1 MSKRGKMKAGAAIAG
16 ATLLFGVTTAGAA
29 APGTTQGPSTTVDPY
44 VIPVDATNTTI
55 KSLLTVDNLAADN
68 GYTMAGIPDGLG
80 AYKDGNNVVLLSN
93 HELGNTQGVVRTHGF
108 VGSFVSQWTIDPTLK
123 FVAGKDAIQTLDWAG
138 TTPSAF
144 ARFCSADLAQ
154 APQLYNTV
162 SGKGFNGRLFMNGE
176 ETGLEGRAVATDP
189 ATGSSWVLPA
199 LGRTSWE
206 NALAAYT
213 PTSDTQLVIGMND
226 SSAANQ
232 TANLIYVGT
241 KTNTGSPV
249 DKAGLT
255 NGLLYTMKLTGGVTT
270 DAAFR
275 TTYGLNSP
283 QPFTLAQITGAT
295 GALLQTDSVAKGGF
309 GPDRTEDGVWDPAN
323 LNDFYFQ
330 TTGSTAAAAGRG
342 GLWRMRWNDVTQP
355 SLGGTLTL
363 LVDHPS
369 SHLATDNASNQ
380 PGFYMPDN
388 MTMDSHGH
396 ILIQEDPGADNYVA
410 RVFAYD
416 VATNVLKSVA
426 TFDPALFGA
435 GAPGFI
441 TNDEESSGI
450 VDTESIYG
458 AGTFLLDAQVHT
470 ATGLSNPTR
479 DAERGQFLLM
489 TVDFAKL
496 FGGPNPVIPEAP
508 FAVLMSL
515 GSLVVI
521 GGYLVLRRRSPGAS
535 LA

>member
-1 MSKRGKMKAGAAIAG
+1 MSKRGKIKAGAAIAG

-29 APGTTQGPSTTVDPY
+29 APGTSQGPSTTVDPY
-44 VIPVDATNTTI
+44 VIPVDPSNTTI

-80 AYKDGNNVVLLSN
+80 AYKDGNNVVLLSH
-93 HELGNTQGVVRTHGF
+93 HELGAAQGVVRSHGF
-108 VGSFVSQWTIDPTLK
+108 AGSFISQWTIDPSFK
-123 FVAGKDAIQTLDWAG
+123 FVAGKDAITTIDWAG

-154 APQLYNTV
+154 TPQLFNTV
-162 SGKGFNGRLFMNGE
+162 TGKGFNGKLFMSGE

-189 ATGSSWVLPA
+189 ATGNAWVLPA

-206 NALAAYT
+206 NSVAAYT
-213 PTSDTQLVIGMND
+213 PTSDTQLVIGLND
-226 SSAANQ
+226 SSAANT
-232 TANLIYVGT
+232 TANLVYVGT

-255 NGLLYTMKLTGGVTT
+255 NGLLYTMKLTGVTT

-275 TTYGLNSP
+275 STYGVGSP

-295 GALLQTDSVAKGGF
+295 GAALQADSVAKGGF
-309 GPDRTEDGVWDPAN
+309 QPDRTEDGVWDPAN
-323 LNDFYFQ
+323 PNDFYFV
-330 TTGSTAAAAGRG
+330 TTGSTPAAGGRG
-342 GLWRMRWNDVTQP
+342 GLWRARWNDVTQP

-363 LVDHPS
+363 LVTNPG
-369 SHLATDNASNQ
+369 SHAATDTAANQ

-388 MTMDSHGH
+388 IGIDGKGH
-396 ILIQEDPGADNYVA
+396 LMIQEDPGGDNYLA
-410 RVFAYD
+410 RVYAYD
-416 VATNVLKSVA
+416 IATNVMKSVA
-426 TFDPALFGA
+426 TFDPALFGGA
-435 GAPGFI
+435 GAPGFL

-450 VDTESIYG
+450 IDTESIYG
-458 AGTFLLDAQVHT
+458 AGTFLFDAQVHT

-479 DAERGQFLLM
+479 DAERGQYLLM

-496 FGGPNPVIPEAP
+496 FGGPTPVIPEAP
-508 FAVLMSL
+508 VTVLLSL

-521 GGYLVLRRRSPGAS
+521 GGYLVLRRRSAGLTA
-535 LA
+535 A